1 MGYLTCT
8 CLACCPTGVLLCG
21 CVVWLLAALGAHT
34 STTPSAQW
42 MLPVPAAVQLVHQ
55 QLPHL
60 SIKHLQNRFAGVH
73 SKHKRAASSR
83 EVNFL
88 VQQGVLKAS
97 SRNVML
103 VCISAAVVVMQQLHV
118 HREVVA
124 ELHACTEVMPTSAAA
139 QQPLAHARATTT
151 VAAAAT
157 PPGGVGVD
165 GTAPC
170 IQHHMPVT
178 LPHRPYTPEQL
189 KQRYGL
195 HALANLDN
203 AHMQL
208 LEAALSQLQQWCCT
222 PVQLN
227 RPSHMRAWTPATWE
241 GNVKEL
247 HRYLGFICMHCG
259 VEQPTLHHFL
269 NGHLVMQCVDF
280 LQQRGV
286 QPQQLG
292 DMVGLVS
299 RVTTYLHATQQLS
312 DSCQQLVAGYQ
323 HTLHTLQ
330 TQVSA
335 LQPHPRPALDELEA
349 QGKWMEP
356 QQLMVA
362 VQTVYAAATRL
373 VTSKKAPSA
382 STALQVM
389 HSAMSCFMFGY
400 LPPLR
405 PSVIASLQMPEY
417 TGPCMWEGCQH
428 PEKCKGNRL
437 QWHGSSSHSSSTTTS
452 SSSIRL
458 VAPHHKS
465 GKHVSSQPIDCVLPA
480 ELSTLMLFHLHK
492 GRQLLVQSYVAEGLQ
507 EPTTVFITE
516 QGTSC
521 TAAEVS
527 QVWRDTVLPPGYNFG
542 PQTARGAF
550 VTLARGDDCFV
561 EPAGAAAVMGH
572 SLNMWDTVYDKQA
585 RQKGV
590 QAAVDGLAD
599 WRKKVVAQHKACSKQ
614 ACSDESDGD
623 DEWLPVGGRRKGMGA
638 LPARCTSRR
647 KLDWQQPSITDSD
660 SDAEVVDLMSES
672 DAEL

>member
-1 MGYLTCT
+1 M
-8 CLACCPTGVLLCG
+8 A
-21 CVVWLLAALGAHT
+21 WLLAAIGTHS
-34 STTPSAQW
+34 STTPSTQW
-42 MLPVPAAVQLVHQ
+42 MLPVPSAVALVHQ

-60 SIKHLQNRFAGVH
+60 SSKHLQNKFAGVH
-73 SKHKRAASSR
+73 SRHKRAASSM

-103 VCISAAVVVMQQLHV
+103 VCLSAVVVVMQQLHV
-118 HREVVA
+118 PRGVVA
-124 ELHACTEVMPTSAAA
+124 ELQACTEVMPTCAAA
-139 QQPLAHARATTT
+139 QQPLAHARAAATLA
-151 VAAAAT
+151 AAAAT
-157 PPGGVGVD
+157 PGGVGVD
-165 GTAPC
+165 GAAPC

-189 KQRYGL
+189 QQRYGL
-195 HALANLDN
+195 HAVGHLDS
-203 AHMQL
+203 AHLQL
-208 LEAALSQLQQWCCT
+208 VEAALSQLQQWCCT

-241 GNVKEL
+241 GTVKEL
-247 HRYLGFICMHCG
+247 HRYLGFICLHCG

-269 NGHLVMQCVDF
+269 NGHLVMQFVDF

-299 RVTTYLHATQQLS
+299 RVTTHLHATQQLS
-312 DSCQQLVAGYQ
+312 DNCKQLVAGYQ

-335 LQPHPRPALDELEA
+335 LQPHPRPPLDELEA

-356 QQLMVA
+356 QTLMVA
-362 VQTVYAAATRL
+362 VHKVYATAARL
-373 VTSKKAPSA
+373 VTSRKAASA
-382 STALQVM
+382 STALKVM
-389 HSAMSCFMFGY
+389 HSVMSCFMFGY

-405 PSVIASLQMPEY
+405 PSIIASLQMPEY
-417 TGPCMWEGCQH
+417 TGPCMWQGCQH

-437 QWHGSSSHSSSTTTS
+437 QWHGSSSSNTTS
-452 SSSIRL
+452 SNSSIRL

-465 GKHVSSQPIDCVLPA
+465 SKHATSQPIDCVLPA
-480 ELSTLMLFHLHK
+480 ELATLMLFHLHK
-492 GRQLLVQSYVAEGLQ
+492 GRHLLVQSCVAQGLQ

-516 QGTSC
+516 QGTC
-521 TAAEVS
+521 YTAAAVS
-527 QVWRDTVLPPGYNFG
+527 QVWRDTVLPPGYSFG

-550 VTLARGDDCFV
+550 VTLARGDDSFV
-561 EPAGAAAVMGH
+561 EPAGAATVMGH
-572 SLNMWDTVYDKQA
+572 NLNMWDTVYDKLA

-599 WRKKVVAQHKACSKQ
+599 WRKKVVACARKH
-614 ACSDESDGD
+614 ACSDVSDGE
-623 DEWLPVGGRRKGMGA
+623 DEWVPVGAKPKGMGA
-638 LPARCTSRR
+638 LPTRCTRR
-647 KLDWQQPSITDSD
+647 KKLDWEQANITDSD
-660 SDAEVVDLMSES
+660 SDVEVVDMMSES